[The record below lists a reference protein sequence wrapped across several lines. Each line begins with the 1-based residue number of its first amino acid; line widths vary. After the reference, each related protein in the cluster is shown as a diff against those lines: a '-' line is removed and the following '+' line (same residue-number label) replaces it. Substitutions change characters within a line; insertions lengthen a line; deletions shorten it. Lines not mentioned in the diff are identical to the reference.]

1 MNDLSRYL
9 DLIVDPTIMDFQRN
23 PTSVRHAFLACLVTY
38 HAIDRVRSPPGN
50 LRKRWGKESIEFAA
64 VDLIAHRFKHVNHEG
79 DKNPKPDT
87 VPLTFMLGFDEEG
100 EKLELRNLYFLVR
113 DAAKFIR
120 KQGRQA

>member
-9 DLIVDPTIMDFQRN
+9 DLIVDPTITDFQRN

-50 LRKRWGKESIEFAA
+50 LRKKWGKESLEFAA
-64 VDLIAHRFKHVNHEG
+64 VDLIAHRFKHVKHKG

-87 VPLTFMLGFDEEG
+87 IPLTFALGFDKEG

-113 DAAKFIR
+113 GAAKFIR
-120 KQGRQA
+120 NQSE